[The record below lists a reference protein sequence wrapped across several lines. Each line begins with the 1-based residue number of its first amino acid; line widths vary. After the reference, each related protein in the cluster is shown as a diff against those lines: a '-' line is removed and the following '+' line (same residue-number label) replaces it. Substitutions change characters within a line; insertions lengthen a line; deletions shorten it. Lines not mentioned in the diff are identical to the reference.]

1 MSSMKEGA
9 AGEESLGEPQHGE
22 GRQDQSLMSQ
32 AQPAGEEKNGGMPAA
47 YSGEIAL
54 RRE

>member
-1 MSSMKEGA
+1 
-9 AGEESLGEPQHGE
+9 
-22 GRQDQSLMSQ
+22 MSQ

-54 RRE
+54 RREWSDIHTDYLATNTKQ